1 MEIMIRRL
9 FFPAAHKA
17 KTLSLFIF
25 LFTFLVLIASAARA
39 QEPPAPAAP
48 APTEPSAKLVA
59 ISATGSTHFSSDA
72 IIAESGLKPGDTVTR
87 TDLKNGADKLSG
99 LGTFAKVG
107 YRFSSAPN
115 GVTVEYQVTDA
126 PLLPVSFDNFPWVS
140 DDDLKGAIKA
150 AVPLFDGTAP
160 ATGRILDEE
169 GEAVQRFLETRGI
182 YVRVSHTPMSD
193 PLTSVQT
200 VQFLSAGAEEDVK
213 SIDFSD
219 ALANTNKAIQERLA
233 DLIGKPYSLT
243 ALKLFEFEQIRPVYV
258 GRGLLN
264 VSFKVPVV
272 QAPPPNASNTTPTV
286 VIHVQIDAGSAYTW
300 GGITWSGNSA
310 LSAADLNALIPF
322 KPGDPTDGTKIQA
335 LWISVT
341 DAYEHKGYL
350 DATATST
357 PQFDDQAH
365 RVNYSVAIVE
375 GPQYK
380 MGNLVLSGL
389 SLEGEKRI
397 RGAWTIQEGTVFDE
411 NFFNTFIESGAKDSF
426 AGIPYEYERIE
437 HFLDKNPATGVVNV
451 MLDFK

>member
-1 MEIMIRRL
+1 MIRRILLSPRRNANVGCVL
-9 FFPAAHKA
+9 FALVICFGPAG
-17 KTLSLFIF
+17 SR
-25 LFTFLVLIASAARA
+25 SSA
-39 QEPPAPAAP
+39 QEAPAPAAP
-48 APTEPSAKLVA
+48 STNEPSAKLIA
-59 ISATGSTHFSSDA
+59 ISASGSTHFSSDQ
-72 IIAESGLKPGDTVTR
+72 IVAESGLKPGDTVTR
-87 TDLKNGADKLSG
+87 ADLKNGADKLSG

-107 YRFSSAPN
+107 YRFSSGTN
-115 GVTVEYQVTDA
+115 GVSVEYQVADA

-140 DDDLKGAIKA
+140 EDDLKGAIKA

-160 ATGRILDEE
+160 ATGRILDDMS
-169 GEAVQRFLETRGI
+169 EAVQRFLETKGI

-243 ALKLFEFEQIRPVYV
+243 ALKLFEFEQIRPVYI
-258 GRGLLN
+258 GKGLLR
-264 VSFKVPVV
+264 VDFKEPVV
-272 QAPPPNASNTTPTV
+272 QAPPPNASTTTPTV
-286 VIHVQIDAGSAYTW
+286 VVHVNIDPGPSYTW
-300 GGITWSGNSA
+300 GVVTWSGNSA
-310 LSAADLNALIPF
+310 LSSAELNALIPF
-322 KPGDPTDGTKIQA
+322 KAGDPTNGTKIQA

-341 DAYEHKGYL
+341 DAYGHKGYL
-350 DATATST
+350 DATATPT

-365 RVNYSVAIVE
+365 RVNYNVAIVE

-426 AGIPYEYERIE
+426 VGIPYDYERIE

>member
-1 MEIMIRRL
+1 MIRRIP
-9 FFPAAHKA
+9 FSCADKA
-17 KTLSLFIF
+17 TIRSPLIF
-25 LFTFLVLIASAARA
+25 LFACLVLVASTARA
-39 QEPPAPAAP
+39 QEPPAPAP
-48 APTEPSAKLVA
+48 AANEPSAKLAA
-59 ISATGSTHFSSDA
+59 ISASGSTHFSSDA
-72 IIAESGLKPGDTVTR
+72 IVAESGLKAGDTVTR
-87 TDLKNGADKLSG
+87 TDLKNAADRLSG

-107 YRFSSAPN
+107 YRFSSAAD
-115 GVTVEYQVTDA
+115 GVTVEYEVADA

-169 GEAVQRFLETRGI
+169 GDAVRRFLETKGI
-182 YVRVSHTPMSD
+182 YVKVSHTPMSD

-243 ALKLFEFEQIRPVYV
+243 ALKLFEFEQVRPVYV
-258 GRGLLN
+258 ERGLLN
-264 VSFKVPVV
+264 VSFKEPVV
-272 QAPPPNASNTTPTV
+272 QAPPPNASNTAPTV
-286 VIHVQIDAGSAYTW
+286 VIRVQIDAGSAYTW
-300 GGITWSGNSA
+300 GGITWSGNSV
-310 LSAADLNALIPF
+310 LSMADLNALIPF
-322 KPGDPTDGTKIQA
+322 KPGEPTDGTKIQA

-341 DAYEHKGYL
+341 DAYGHKGYL
-350 DATATST
+350 DATATPT

-365 RVNYSVAIVE
+365 RVNYNVAIVE

-389 SLEGEKRI
+389 SLEGERRI
-397 RGAWTIQEGTVFDE
+397 RGAWTIQEGAVFDE
-411 NFFNTFIESGAKDSF
+411 NFFNTFIDSGAKDSF
-426 AGIPYEYERIE
+426 VGIPYDYERIE
-437 HFLDKNPATGVVNV
+437 HFLDKNSATGVVNV